1 MNYGLGGSILV
12 HKDVDDPNQIDETF
26 SVRNIITTVNHTHVN
41 IWTRTTVYMEALE

>member
-12 HKDVDDPNQIDETF
+12 HKDVDDPNHIDETF
-26 SVRNIITTVNHTHVN
+26 SVSNIRVVTYTHMN